1 MFIRDLNDLQEL
13 SLMDEYVKEL
23 THKMEIV
30 VVQIDTLIE
39 GDERGGEW
47 GGN

>member
-1 MFIRDLNDLQEL
+1 
-13 SLMDEYVKEL
+13 MDEYVKEL
-23 THKMEIV
+23 THKMEIA

-39 GDERGGEW
+39 GDGRGGEW